1 MKYVLYRFQK
11 TGQKTTKKERGK
23 KKIFYVLR
31 AGCSLYRVASSKV

>member
-1 MKYVLYRFQK
+1 MYC
-11 TGQKTTKKERGK
+11 TGSKKQAKKPKKERGK